1 VIFYSMSLS
10 ADGYIAGPD
19 GSFDWAVPSQEL
31 HRFHNERV
39 AAIDAQLLGRRL
51 YETMLVWD
59 TEEFADPVMAEFAEI
74 WRPLEKIVFSTT
86 LTSVEGSNRLA
97 TGTLEEEIAALGDR
111 RIAVGGAGLA
121 AECMRRGLIDEFE
134 LLSSRSSSVAAR
146 RTSRRTCTSTSSWS
160 RPAPSARPCTCTTA
174 GAARGSTTRSTGR
187 PRWGSSAARLGRQ
200 MGHHAA
206 QLPADLS
213 RSRFRESR
221 LNRAPRRP
229 AGPLARPHNLRRC
242 CRGGS
247 AEAAI
252 TSYVSTGEFG
262 YQAQP

>member
-1 VIFYSMSLS
+1 MGPFSCLALVANPWRVLSGTKLAQNCPPTINCGGGRREGRRLDAVQCALVIFYSMSLS

-19 GSFDWAVPSQEL
+19 GSFDWAVPSEEL

-59 TEEFADPVMAEFAEI
+59 TEEFSDPVMAEFAEI

-134 LLSSRSSSVAAR
+134 LFVIPIVVGGGTPYFPPDVHIDLELVETRTFGATVYLHYR
-146 RTSRRTCTSTSSWS
+146 R
-160 RPAPSARPCTCTTA
+160 
-174 GAARGSTTRSTGR
+174 RG
-187 PRWGSSAARLGRQ
+187 
-200 MGHHAA
+200 
-206 QLPADLS
+206 
-213 RSRFRESR
+213 
-221 LNRAPRRP
+221 
-229 AGPLARPHNLRRC
+229 
-242 CRGGS
+242 
-247 AEAAI
+247 
-252 TSYVSTGEFG
+252 
-262 YQAQP
+262 

>member
-1 VIFYSMSLS
+1 MHEAKGPPGRGSGGGRREGRQLDAVYCVLVISYSMSLS

-19 GSFDWAVPSQEL
+19 GSFDWAVPSEEL

-59 TEEFADPVMAEFAEI
+59 TEEFSDPVMAEFAEI

-134 LLSSRSSSVAAR
+134 LFVIPIVVGGGTPYFPPDVHIDLELVETRTFGATVYLHYR
-146 RTSRRTCTSTSSWS
+146 R
-160 RPAPSARPCTCTTA
+160 
-174 GAARGSTTRSTGR
+174 RG
-187 PRWGSSAARLGRQ
+187 
-200 MGHHAA
+200 
-206 QLPADLS
+206 
-213 RSRFRESR
+213 
-221 LNRAPRRP
+221 
-229 AGPLARPHNLRRC
+229 
-242 CRGGS
+242 
-247 AEAAI
+247 
-252 TSYVSTGEFG
+252 
-262 YQAQP
+262 